1 MDGWEWRYDGRN
13 GIKWNGWMEERME
26 ASLLQVTNF
35 HEYFWHKKCNYKW
48 LKNLI
53 IGISL
58 EYKRNKALQDML

>member
-1 MDGWEWRYDGRN
+1 
-13 GIKWNGWMEERME
+13 MEERME

-35 HEYFWHKKCNYKW
+35 HEHFLHKKWIK
-48 LKNLI
+48 KVI